1 MSGHTTR
8 PPYRTTIYDRRA
20 ERWSRF
26 RLRFREIQVSIANYR
41 AEDPVHSK
49 L

>member
-1 MSGHTTR
+1 MTVAL
-8 PPYRTTIYDRRA
+8 RTTIYDRRA
-20 ERWSRF
+20 EMERF
-26 RLRFREIQVSIANYR
+26 RLRFREMQVSIANYR